1 MKNKIMLTSA
11 WKLIKVSGIGNSVD
25 TGSRVYE
32 TFQPGIFTF
41 QLHLFYQRHLQGED
55 VTNENLADFQMYYA
69 ICSSLSSPKMINRG
83 TVKNLCLYNAK
94 ITADMKRSRIVLG
107 RIAKAG

>member
-1 MKNKIMLTSA
+1 
-11 WKLIKVSGIGNSVD
+11 
-25 TGSRVYE
+25 
-32 TFQPGIFTF
+32 
-41 QLHLFYQRHLQGED
+41 
-55 VTNENLADFQMYYA
+55 MYYA